1 MSNPTLRTIQNREFF
16 QADLAGAIVEFNTAV
31 ETITAA
37 RVALSAEAD
46 EQRNAAITGRV
57 DKPERLPA
65 EAAKLTARRVAL
77 DIAEIKLIQQKE
89 TFQQPIKEAHTAERD
104 RLAQLEQTRREE
116 ITAAFTAVKT
126 DSRLLPGVL
135 NGDARVMDLRNQRGA
150 LASFKL
156 VIGDEDAE
164 RLAILQGR
172 VSAVVPKL

>member
-126 DSRLLPGVL
+126 DSRLLPGIL
-135 NGDARVMDLRNQRGA
+135 QGDARVMDLRNQRQA
-150 LASFKL
+150 LADFKL
-156 VIGDEDAE
+156 VVSAEDAE
-164 RLAILQGR
+164 RLAFLQAR
-172 VSAVVPKL
+172 LATVVPKL